1 LVIPVCAY
9 YVPSTKEAQN
19 KHRLAQRR
27 HISLILCLFWLCLV
41 AQNWHKSGTT
51 IYALLNGEHKIGTTI
66 AQKGT
71 K

>member
-1 LVIPVCAY
+1 
-9 YVPSTKEAQN
+9 VP
-19 KHRLAQRR
+19 
-27 HISLILCLFWLCLV
+27 ILCQAQKKHKISTDWHKGGTSRSFCAFFAWLCLV